1 MKYLLLAAALA
12 VGLSACA
19 TIPEPKNTG
28 DSLLIGSVALEF
40 PDGFLGQPA
49 RTIGSN
55 LLLHFLDV
63 TSGRR
68 FVRLAVDGYF
78 YFRGNGDDQYTLE
91 SYEYSTQDYSG
102 EYNLNDSI
110 GQSSSSVPGKL
121 VYVGR
126 IAVRYEKPR
135 IANHVTFAQVIGFDD
150 GGPLLFGALKSEG
163 FSPIHRME
171 PAYWQYD
178 RTIERSW
185 DDAAL
190 LAYLKNKDPHSPWLA
205 AELTH

>member
-12 VGLSACA
+12 GGLSACA
-19 TIPEPKNTG
+19 TIPEAKNAG
-28 DSLLIGSVALEF
+28 DSLVIGSVALEF

-49 RTIGSN
+49 RVIGSN
-55 LLLHFLDV
+55 LLLHFRDV

-68 FVRLAVDGYF
+68 FARLAVDGYF
-78 YFRGNGDDQYTLE
+78 YFRGNSDDRYALE
-91 SYEYSTQDYSG
+91 SYEYSTQDYTG
-102 EYNLNDSI
+102 EYDLNDSI
-110 GQSSSSVPGKL
+110 GQSFSSVPGKL

-126 IAVRYEKPR
+126 IAIRYEKPR
-135 IANHVTFAQVIGFDD
+135 IANRVTFAQVIGFDD
-150 GGPLLFGALKSEG
+150 GGLFGALKSEG

-178 RTIERSW
+178 RTVERSW

-190 LAYLKNKDPHSPWLA
+190 LAYLKSKDPRSPWLE